1 MMALI
6 TATPCTRAYMDQAIH
21 DGVNHGNHAVG
32 VIVSVQTNQ
41 KKTGSPGMRDCLFDA
56 VELDST

>member
-1 MMALI
+1 
-6 TATPCTRAYMDQAIH
+6 MDQAIH